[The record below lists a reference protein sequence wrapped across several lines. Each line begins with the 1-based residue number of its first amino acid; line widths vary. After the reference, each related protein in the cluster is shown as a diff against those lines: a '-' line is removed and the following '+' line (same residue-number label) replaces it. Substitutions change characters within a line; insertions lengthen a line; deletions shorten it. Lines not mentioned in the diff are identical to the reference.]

1 MNNSKDSTN
10 HNEPFKMLQPIRMSL
25 IKDTANHNEQFKWFS
40 QSK

>member
-25 IKDTANHNEQFKWFS
+25 IKRYS
-40 QSK
+40 QP